1 MLISSFNL
9 VRHPGGAFIS
19 LRNPPSLS
27 LKPPNEIEEFLA
39 EESDFQPVQYP
50 DGSQEEKLFGTC
62 YSVSPKRKVYRS
74 QKPRRQR
81 PWLSFRKQVLGGTFS
96 GFTDEFG
103 EMENL
108 ILQKFLEVA
117 ALWSAQNS
125 VDNPQSQNRALLK
138 ACAQSVTELLEMA
151 FGDDVRLHL
160 LLFSERLLNRVK
172 LQYSRVGNNC
182 QKFCKAMLVNGDKWD
197 SQFRDMYPTI
207 PQCIQST
214 PETRC
219 LRYLMSFAGIVSN
232 PVPLGGK
239 ANIMAT
245 AIDVFDWMPH
255 TDGADI
261 IDHVASLRFKTDPG
275 GDTPDLMMTDPCV
288 HDELLLK
295 SQSTCL
301 FNLKAKRPCSLTT
314 HLLDC
319 PYDNLSVLTMHV
331 HRSRHLYTFQSQNE
345 DPGYE
350 TFLSTQ
356 GPKAWINNR
365 LGVLFRNFL
374 LHAYLRSMTTL
385 FFTKLQPQTLYSDLS
400 KSWRP
405 QPTTWSRV
413 RHDARREGNKIY
425 MNDQDL
431 SNTPGNVEG
440 STYPLLQSL
449 LASAPFM
456 QSEIVFNSRWKT
468 VKSVLKAELRGDGKN
483 NDTPWVNCDCR
494 ICYQALA
501 ILNCRRAKAHA
512 EEIKERG
519 ETFNTGHPD
528 YTPMET
534 LQWSFARLQ
543 GHEDKNEAEE
553 VLVTTPEYFAVA

>member
-1 MLISSFNL
+1 M
-9 VRHPGGAFIS
+9 
-19 LRNPPSLS
+19 
-27 LKPPNEIEEFLA
+27 
-39 EESDFQPVQYP
+39 
-50 DGSQEEKLFGTC
+50 FGTC

-81 PWLSFRKQVLGGTFS
+81 PWLSFRKQVLGGIFS
-96 GFTDEFG
+96 GFTDEFD
-103 EMENL
+103 EEENL
-108 ILQKFLEVA
+108 ILRKFLEVA

-125 VDNPQSQNRALLK
+125 VNNSQSQNRALLK
-138 ACAQSVTELLEMA
+138 ACAKPVVELLEIA
-151 FGDDVRLHL
+151 FGDDVRLQL
-160 LLFSERLLNRVK
+160 LLFSERLLHRVK

-182 QKFCKAMLVNGDKWD
+182 QTFCKAMLVNGDKWD
-197 SQFRDMYPTI
+197 SQFSHMYPTT

-219 LRYLMSFAGIVSN
+219 LRYLMSFAGIVSD

-245 AIDVFDWMPH
+245 AINVFDWMPH

-261 IDHVASLRFKTDPG
+261 IDHVASLRFKSDPDG
-275 GDTPDLMMTDPCV
+275 KTPDLMMMDPCS

-331 HRSRHLYTFQSQNE
+331 HRSRYLYTFQSQ
-345 DPGYE
+345 DKDSQPGYE

-356 GPKAWINNR
+356 GPKAWISNR

-374 LHAYLRSMTTL
+374 LHAYLRSITTL
-385 FFTKLQPQTLYSDLS
+385 FFTKIPAQTLYSDLS
-400 KSWRP
+400 KIWRP

-413 RHDARREGNKIY
+413 RHDVRREGNNIFL
-425 MNDQDL
+425 NNQDL
-431 SNTPGNVEG
+431 SNTPGNTQG
-440 STYPLLQSL
+440 HTYPILQSL
-449 LASAPFM
+449 LAAAPFM
-456 QSEIVFNSRWKT
+456 QSEVVFNSRWKT
-468 VKSVLKAELRGDGKN
+468 VKSMLKAELRGEKKN
-483 NDTPWVNCDCR
+483 SDTPWVNCDCR
-494 ICYQALA
+494 ACSQALA
-501 ILNCRRAKAHA
+501 ILNCRRAKTHA
-512 EEIKERG
+512 EETKERG
-519 ETFNTGHPD
+519 ENFNAGHPD
-528 YTPMET
+528 YTPMGT

-543 GHEDKNEAEE
+543 GTEDKNKAES
-553 VLVTTPEYFAVA
+553 VLVVTPEYFAVT